1 MHQIVQVLAVATS
14 CLEQINQSMPL
25 LLLLQVL
32 QAWLELQSCHLNS
45 CFTYFILSSNWLLP
59 TFPFPLLFLF
69 LPLIWGNYFI
79 FQGWRFLVFI
89 LFSMDFSVK
98 AVIALFTLSLCPF
111 ATSNCLSRCLY
122 VPCLFDLHFLVVQ
135 FRIWS
140 PVLQSFEAVCRKP
153 AWDLLQRVFV
163 FCELNGI
170 NNWVRSWRPR
180 TFCQRK
186 PIVSTEYQDLYKW
199 QLAAAYNC

>member
-1 MHQIVQVLAVATS
+1 MLHLEGTCSVCISSSFLSSKSNGVETLNNVLLIMHQIVQVLAVATS

-25 LLLLQVL
+25 LLVLQVL

-89 LFSMDFSVK
+89 LFSTDFSVK
-98 AVIALFTLSLCPF
+98 AIIALFTLSLCPF

-122 VPCLFDLHFLVVQ
+122 VPCLFDLHLLVVQ
-135 FRIWS
+135 FRMWS

-153 AWDLLQRVFV
+153 AWDLLQMSVCF
-163 FCELNGI
+163 L
-170 NNWVRSWRPR
+170 WAKW
-180 TFCQRK
+180 
-186 PIVSTEYQDLYKW
+186 YQ
-199 QLAAAYNC
+199 QLS